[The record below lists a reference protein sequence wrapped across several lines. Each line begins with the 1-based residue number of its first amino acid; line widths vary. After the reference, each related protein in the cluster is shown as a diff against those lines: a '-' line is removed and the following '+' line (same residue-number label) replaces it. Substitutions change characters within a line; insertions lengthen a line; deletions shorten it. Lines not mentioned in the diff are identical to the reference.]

1 MFAPAIPL
9 HRRVVMSAGLCLA
22 LLVVASLA
30 IGVEEISL
38 SSTARSV
45 PLADLLSISRLPRT
59 LAAVL
64 CGAGLA
70 VAGQILQTLTRN
82 RFVEPST
89 AGTAQSAAL
98 GILIV
103 TLFLPATGLGMKAL
117 VASICALAG
126 TALFL
131 STAHRLP
138 PEQPH
143 LVPLFGM
150 VYGGVVGAAVTYVA
164 WQNDLLQYLD
174 IWTNGE
180 FSGVLRG
187 RYELLFVAVVIVAV
201 AMLIAERLTIM
212 ALGEA
217 QATSLGIGYR
227 RMTQI
232 GLVLV
237 SVMSALSVVVVGL
250 IPFVG
255 LVVPNLVSR
264 LSGDNL
270 RGTLPLTALG
280 GAILVLAS
288 DIAGRIIRFP
298 YEIPVG
304 TVMGVIGPAVFL
316 WFVLQERRDA

>member
-1 MFAPAIPL
+1 MSIIADTT
-9 HRRVVMSAGLCLA
+9 HRRTMMSAGLCLA
-22 LLVVASLA
+22 LLVVSSLA
-30 IGVEEISL
+30 IGVEDL
-38 SSTARSV
+38 SFSGADGAM
-45 PLADLLSISRLPRT
+45 PAGDLLAISRLPRT
-59 LAAVL
+59 LAALL

-70 VAGQILQTLTRN
+70 VAGQIMQTLTRN

-89 AGTAQSAAL
+89 SGTAQSAAL

-103 TLFLPATGLGMKAL
+103 TLFLPAAGLGVKAL
-117 VASICALAG
+117 VASGCALAG

-131 STAHRLP
+131 ATAHRLP

-143 LVPLFGM
+143 LVPLFGL

-164 WQNDLLQYLD
+164 WQNDLLQYLE

-180 FSGVLRG
+180 FSGVLKG
-187 RYELLFVAVVIVAV
+187 RYELLFVAVVIVA
-201 AMLIAERLTIM
+201 AAILIADRLTIM
-212 ALGEA
+212 TLGE
-217 QATSLGIGYR
+217 QQSTSLGIDYR

-232 GLVLV
+232 GLVLI

-264 LSGDNL
+264 ILGDNL
-270 RGTLPLTALG
+270 RGTLPLLALG
-280 GAILVLAS
+280 GAILVLGS
-288 DIAGRIIRFP
+288 DIAGRLIRFP

-316 WFVLQERRDA
+316 WFILKGRRDA

>member
-1 MFAPAIPL
+1 MSAIADRP
-9 HRRVVMSAGLCLA
+9 HRRVMIGAGLCLA
-22 LLVVASLA
+22 LLVVLSLA
-30 IGVEEISL
+30 IGVQELSL
-38 SSTARSV
+38 SGIDSAM
-45 PLADLLSISRLPRT
+45 PFADLMAISRLPRT

-70 VAGQILQTLTRN
+70 VAGQIMQTLTRN

-89 AGTAQSAAL
+89 AGTAQSASL

-103 TLFLPATGLGMKAL
+103 TLFLPAAGLGVKAL
-117 VASICALAG
+117 VASGFALAG

-131 STAHRLP
+131 ATAHRLP
-138 PEQPH
+138 PQQPH
-143 LVPLFGM
+143 LVPLFGL

-164 WQNDLLQYLD
+164 WQSDLLQYLD

-180 FSGVLRG
+180 FSGVLKG
-187 RYELLFVAVVIVAV
+187 RYELLFVAVTIVGAALVIAD
-201 AMLIAERLTIM
+201 RLTIM
-212 ALGEA
+212 ALGED
-217 QATSLGIGYR
+217 QATSLGIDYR
-227 RMTQI
+227 RTTQF

-264 LSGDNL
+264 ISGDNL
-270 RGTLPLTALG
+270 RGTLPLVALG

-288 DIAGRIIRFP
+288 DILGRVIRFP

-316 WFVLQERRDA
+316 WFILRERRDA

>member
-1 MFAPAIPL
+1 MSVITGTT
-9 HRRVVMSAGLCLA
+9 HRRTMISAGLCLA
-22 LLVVASLA
+22 LLVVSSLA
-30 IGVEEISL
+30 IGVEDL
-38 SSTARSV
+38 SFSGADGAMPAS
-45 PLADLLSISRLPRT
+45 DLLAISRLPRT
-59 LAAVL
+59 LAALL

-70 VAGQILQTLTRN
+70 VAGQIMQTLTRN

-89 AGTAQSAAL
+89 SGTAQSAAL

-103 TLFLPATGLGMKAL
+103 TLFLPAAGLGLKAL
-117 VASICALAG
+117 VASGCALAG

-131 STAHRLP
+131 ATAHRLP

-143 LVPLFGM
+143 LVPLFGL

-164 WQNDLLQYLD
+164 WQNDLLQYLE

-180 FSGVLRG
+180 FSGVLKG
-187 RYELLFVAVVIVAV
+187 RYELLFVAVVIVA
-201 AMLIAERLTIM
+201 AAILIADRLTIM
-212 ALGEA
+212 TLGE
-217 QATSLGIGYR
+217 QQSTSLGIDYR

-232 GLVLV
+232 GLVLI

-264 LSGDNL
+264 ILGDNL
-270 RGTLPLTALG
+270 RGTLPLLALG
-280 GAILVLAS
+280 GAILVLGS
-288 DIAGRIIRFP
+288 DIAGRLIRFP

-316 WFVLQERRDA
+316 WFILKGRRDA

>member
-1 MFAPAIPL
+1 MSAIADTP
-9 HRRVVMSAGLCLA
+9 HRRVMIGAGLCLA
-22 LLVVASLA
+22 LLVMLSLA
-30 IGVEEISL
+30 IGVQELSL
-38 SSTARSV
+38 SGTEGAM
-45 PLADLLSISRLPRT
+45 PFADLMAISRLPRT

-70 VAGQILQTLTRN
+70 VAGQIMQTLTRN

-103 TLFLPATGLGMKAL
+103 TLFLPAAGLGVKAL
-117 VASICALAG
+117 VASGCALAG

-131 STAHRLP
+131 ATAHRLP

-143 LVPLFGM
+143 LVPLFGL

-164 WQNDLLQYLD
+164 WQTDLLQYLD

-180 FSGVLRG
+180 FSGVLKG
-187 RYELLFVAVVIVAV
+187 RYELLFVAVVIVGAAIV
-201 AMLIAERLTIM
+201 IADRLTIM
-212 ALGEA
+212 ALGED
-217 QATSLGIGYR
+217 QATSLGIDYR

-264 LSGDNL
+264 ISGDNL
-270 RGTLPLTALG
+270 RGTLPLVALG

-288 DIAGRIIRFP
+288 DIAGRIMRFP

-316 WFVLQERRDA
+316 WFILRERRDA

>member
-1 MFAPAIPL
+1 MSVIADTT
-9 HRRVVMSAGLCLA
+9 HRRTMMSAGLCLA
-22 LLVVASLA
+22 LLVVSSLA
-30 IGVEEISL
+30 IGVEDL
-38 SSTARSV
+38 SFSGADGAM
-45 PLADLLSISRLPRT
+45 PAGDLLAISRLPRT
-59 LAAVL
+59 LAALL

-70 VAGQILQTLTRN
+70 VAGQIMQTLTRN

-89 AGTAQSAAL
+89 SGTAQSAAL

-103 TLFLPATGLGMKAL
+103 TLFLPAAGLGLKAL
-117 VASICALAG
+117 VASGCALAG

-131 STAHRLP
+131 ATAHRLP

-143 LVPLFGM
+143 LVPIFGL

-164 WQNDLLQYLD
+164 WQNDLLQYLE

-180 FSGVLRG
+180 FSGVLKG
-187 RYELLFVAVVIVAV
+187 RYELLFVAVVIVA
-201 AMLIAERLTIM
+201 AAILIADRLTIM
-212 ALGEA
+212 TLGE
-217 QATSLGIGYR
+217 QQSTSLGIDYR
-227 RMTQI
+227 RMAQI
-232 GLVLV
+232 GLVLI

-264 LSGDNL
+264 ILGDNL
-270 RGTLPLTALG
+270 RGTLPLLALG
-280 GAILVLAS
+280 GAILVLGS
-288 DIAGRIIRFP
+288 DIAGRLIRFP

-316 WFVLQERRDA
+316 WFILKGRRDA

>member
-1 MFAPAIPL
+1 M
-9 HRRVVMSAGLCLA
+9 MKGAGLCLA
-22 LLVVASLA
+22 LLVIASLA
-30 IGVEEISL
+30 IGVEDLSL
-38 SSTARSV
+38 SGAGDRL
-45 PLADLLSISRLPRT
+45 PLLDLLSISRMPRT

-64 CGAGLA
+64 TGAGLA
-70 VAGQILQTLTRN
+70 VAGQIMQTLTRN

-103 TLFLPATGLGMKAL
+103 TLFLPSAGIGLKAL
-117 VASICALAG
+117 VASGCALAG

-143 LVPLFGM
+143 LVPLFGL

-174 IWTNGE
+174 IWMNGE

-187 RYELLFVAVVIVAV
+187 RYELLFFCVL
-201 AMLIAERLTIM
+201 LIAAALLAADRLTIM
-212 ALGEA
+212 ALGEG
-217 QATSLGIGYR
+217 QATSLGIDYR

-250 IPFVG
+250 VPFVG

-264 LSGDNL
+264 IFGDNL
-270 RGTLPLTALG
+270 RGTLPLVALC
-280 GAILVLAS
+280 GAILVLSA
-288 DIAGRIIRFP
+288 DIVGRLIRFP

-304 TVMGVIGPAVFL
+304 TVLGVVGPFVFL
-316 WFVLQERRDA
+316 WLILQERRNA

>member
-1 MFAPAIPL
+1 MSAIADKP
-9 HRRVVMSAGLCLA
+9 HRRVMIGAGLCLA
-22 LLVVASLA
+22 LLVVVSLA
-30 IGVEEISL
+30 IGVQEL
-38 SSTARSV
+38 SFSGTDSKM
-45 PLADLLSISRLPRT
+45 PFADLMAISRLPRT

-70 VAGQILQTLTRN
+70 VAGQIMQTLTRN

-89 AGTAQSAAL
+89 AGTAQSASL

-103 TLFLPATGLGMKAL
+103 TLFLPAAGLGLKAL
-117 VASICALAG
+117 VASGFAVAG

-131 STAHRLP
+131 ATAHRLP
-138 PEQPH
+138 PDQPH
-143 LVPLFGM
+143 LVPLFGL

-164 WQNDLLQYLD
+164 WQTDLLQYLD

-180 FSGVLRG
+180 FSGVLKG
-187 RYELLFVAVVIVAV
+187 RYELLFVAVAIVGA
-201 AMLIAERLTIM
+201 AILIADRLTIM
-212 ALGEA
+212 ALGED
-217 QATSLGIGYR
+217 QATSLGIDYR

-237 SVMSALSVVVVGL
+237 SVMSALSAVVVGV

-270 RGTLPLTALG
+270 RGTLPLVALG

-288 DIAGRIIRFP
+288 DIAGRVIRFP

-304 TVMGVIGPAVFL
+304 TVIGVIGPAVFL
-316 WFVLQERRDA
+316 WFILRERRDA

>member
-1 MFAPAIPL
+1 MTGTAA
-9 HRRVVMSAGLCLA
+9 HAQSRMMKGAGLCLA
-22 LLVVASLA
+22 LLVIASLA
-30 IGVEEISL
+30 IGVEDLSL
-38 SSTARSV
+38 SGAGDRL
-45 PLADLLSISRLPRT
+45 PLLDLLSISRMPRT

-64 CGAGLA
+64 TGAGLA
-70 VAGQILQTLTRN
+70 VAGQIMQTLTRN

-103 TLFLPATGLGMKAL
+103 TLFLPSAGIGLKAL
-117 VASICALAG
+117 VASGCALAG

-143 LVPLFGM
+143 LVPLFGL

-174 IWTNGE
+174 IWMNGE

-187 RYELLFVAVVIVAV
+187 RYELLFFCVL
-201 AMLIAERLTIM
+201 LIAAALLAADRLTIM
-212 ALGEA
+212 ALGEG
-217 QATSLGIGYR
+217 QATSLGIDYR

-250 IPFVG
+250 VPFVG

-264 LSGDNL
+264 IFGDNL
-270 RGTLPLTALG
+270 RGTLPLVALC
-280 GAILVLAS
+280 GAILVLSA
-288 DIAGRIIRFP
+288 DIVGRLIRFP

-304 TVMGVIGPAVFL
+304 TVLGVVGPFVFL
-316 WFVLQERRDA
+316 WLILQERRNA

>member
-1 MFAPAIPL
+1 MTAIAFQS
-9 HRRVVMSAGLCLA
+9 RRRMMTSVGLCLT

-30 IGVEEISL
+30 IGVEDLSL
-38 SSTARSV
+38 SGDGGAM
-45 PLADLLSISRLPRT
+45 PLLELLSVSRLPRT

-70 VAGQILQTLTRN
+70 VAGQIMQTLTRN

-103 TLFLPATGLGMKAL
+103 TLFLPGAGLGLKTL
-117 VASICALAG
+117 VASACALAG

-131 STAHRLP
+131 ATAHRLP
-138 PEQPH
+138 PEEPH
-143 LVPLFGM
+143 LVPLFGL
-150 VYGGVVGAAVTYVA
+150 VYGGVVGAAVTYVG
-164 WQNDLLQYLD
+164 WQSDLLQYLD

-180 FSGVLRG
+180 FSGVLKG
-187 RYELLFVAVVIVAV
+187 RYELLFVAVFIVAITI
-201 AMLIAERLTIM
+201 LIADRLTIM
-212 ALGEA
+212 ALGKA
-217 QATSLGIGYR
+217 QATSLGMDYR

-237 SVMSALSVVVVGL
+237 SVMSALSVIVVGL

-264 LSGDNL
+264 ALGDNM
-270 RGTLPLTALG
+270 RGTLPLVALG
-280 GAILVLAS
+280 GAILVLGS
-288 DIAGRIIRFP
+288 DIAGRLIRFP

-316 WFVLQERRDA
+316 WFILRERRNG

>member
-1 MFAPAIPL
+1 MPEIATTG
-9 HRRVVMSAGLCLA
+9 HRRVIASAGLCLV
-22 LLVVASLA
+22 LLVVLSLA
-30 IGVEEISL
+30 IGVEDLSL
-38 SSTARSV
+38 SGADGAM

-64 CGAGLA
+64 AGAGLA
-70 VAGQILQTLTRN
+70 VAGQIMQTLTRN

-98 GILIV
+98 GILLV
-103 TLFLPATGLGMKAL
+103 TLFLPSADLGLKAL
-117 VASICALAG
+117 VASGCALAG
-126 TALFL
+126 TAVFL
-131 STAHRLP
+131 ATAHRLP
-138 PEQPH
+138 PEQPY
-143 LVPLFGM
+143 LVPLFGL

-174 IWTNGE
+174 IWMNGE
-180 FSGVLRG
+180 FSGVLKG
-187 RYELLFVAVVIVAV
+187 RYELLWIAVLVVAAAIFFAD
-201 AMLIAERLTIM
+201 RLTIM

-217 QATSLGIGYR
+217 QATSLGLDYR

-270 RGTLPLTALG
+270 RGTLPQVALG
-280 GAILVLAS
+280 GAILVTAC
-288 DIAGRIIRFP
+288 DILGRVIRFP

-304 TVMGVIGPAVFL
+304 TVMGVAGPGIFL
-316 WFVLQERRDA
+316 WFILRERRDA